1 MMRVHDPP
9 VQRRGAVLIAVIVC
23 LSIIMLVLAAIA
35 SRTLL
40 VRRQLRQEHAL
51 QQAELLCVFGLQVA
65 ERKLAEN
72 ESYSGEVRQVT
83 PKELGGESAGKISI
97 IVERDEGHA
106 VTIRASATYP
116 LEEQM
121 ETNCVRVKQLIQKNP
136 VAASRR
142 GEASDRQSTATK
154 IEESNAQEN

>member
-1 MMRVHDPP
+1 MMRIHDPP

-23 LSIIMLVLAAIA
+23 LSIIMLVLAAIS

-51 QQAELLCVFGLQVA
+51 QQAEQLCAFGIQVA
-65 ERKLAEN
+65 ERKIADN
-72 ESYSGEVRQVT
+72 QSYSGEDRQVT
-83 PKELGGESAGKISI
+83 PKELGGESAGRISI
-97 IVERDEGHA
+97 IVERNEGQA
-106 VTIRASATYP
+106 VTIRATATYP

-121 ETNCVRVKQLIQKNP
+121 ETNCVRVKLLSQKNP
-136 VAASRR
+136 VAASRH
-142 GEASDRQSTATK
+142 GEASKQQSTATE